1 MLAISKLYCNFA
13 YAKCIQRLNM
23 KIKCYLT
30 WQILLLMTWVFIS
43 CHEQM
48 GHSPKA
54 SKADSIL
61 FDVGVRMEYDSMIIL
76 ANTYEQQGLLSE
88 LDANRWRGVAYYHQ
102 GHYRMSE
109 INYRKAIEC
118 EVKTDED
125 QLSYN
130 KCARRLSELLL
141 VKGDYEGS
149 LVVAIPAVKKMEES
163 GIGSDIDYAILLNNI
178 GCCQINLGQDEEA
191 KESFLTARGHYANR
205 WQSDSTSRGFQEAVL
220 GTVYTSMAYINTR
233 RYAESIY
240 WIDRTE
246 MLLDKYR
253 QKRDARKDYFDEYQG
268 RIEIMRAVAKQGL
281 GKKDQ
286 AEEAYKAFLQTDYS
300 KTAPGH
306 INANDYL
313 VMAERYQEAADNYR
327 YLDQAIEH
335 WGMEASLDN
344 IQLYMLPK
352 FRANKEAGR
361 RDSARVAAENILNV
375 LDSAITGQKNSA
387 TAELATLYD
396 TQGKEQEILQKEA
409 DLSRQRMWA
418 TAVSLLLI
426 IMFLI
431 IYSLHKR
438 KSTHRLRV
446 AHEKLQVAY
455 DQLEEATAHRE
466 RIESELRIARDIQM
480 SMVPNIFPNREG
492 LDIYAKIE
500 PAKEVGGDLYGYL
513 LMGDELYFCLGDVSG
528 KGVPASLFM
537 AQATRLFR
545 TLATQHMMPAE
556 IATRMNAALSEDNE
570 QGMFVTM
577 FIGRIDLNTGAMDFC
592 NAGHNPP
599 YLGDRLGGAFLE
611 ILPNAPIGLWPG
623 LDYDGERLDDVSG
636 KMLVVYS
643 DGLNEAENRQQE
655 QFGDDQ
661 IITLLQTMPEASAQ
675 QVIESLYGAVQTHR
689 DGAESNDDLTIM
701 SIRINTK
708 KKDSEK

>member
-1 MLAISKLYCNFA
+1 
-13 YAKCIQRLNM
+13 M
-23 KIKCYLT
+23 KIKRYLS
-30 WQILLLMTWVFIS
+30 WLILLLMSMALVS
-43 CHEQM
+43 CHKEM
-48 GHSPKA
+48 RRDLKA
-54 SKADSIL
+54 SRADSIL
-61 FDVGVRMEYDSMIIL
+61 FDVGVRMEYDSMLYL
-76 ANTYEQQGLLSE
+76 ANRYEEQGLISE

-109 INYRKAIEC
+109 IYYRKAIEC
-118 EVKTDED
+118 EVETDND

-141 VKGDYEGS
+141 VKGDFEGS
-149 LVVAIPAVKKMEES
+149 LQVAIPAVKKMDES

-178 GCCQINLGQDEEA
+178 GCCQLNLGQDEEA
-191 KESFLTARGHYANR
+191 KESFLTAREHYANR

-233 RYAESIY
+233 RYQESIY

-246 MLLDKYR
+246 MLLNKYR
-253 QKRDARKDYFDEYQG
+253 QRRDARKDYFDEYQG
-268 RIEIMRAVAKQGL
+268 RIDIMRAVAKQGL
-281 GKKDQ
+281 GKSDEAQ
-286 AEEAYKAFLQTDYS
+286 EAYRAFLKTDYA
-300 KTAPGH
+300 KTGQGH

-313 VMAERYQEAADNYR
+313 VMAKRYQEAADNYR
-327 YLDQAIEH
+327 YLDQTMEY

-352 FRANKEAGR
+352 FWANKEAGR
-361 RDSARVAAENILNV
+361 RDSARVAAEKVLMV
-375 LDSAITGQKNSA
+375 LDSAITSQKNSA
-387 TAELATLYD
+387 TAELATIYD
-396 TQGKEQEILQKEA
+396 TQGKEQEILQKQA
-409 DLSRQRMWA
+409 DLSRQRMWT
-418 TAVSLLLI
+418 TAIALLLI
-426 IMFLI
+426 ILFLI
-431 IYSLHKR
+431 IYSFHKR
-438 KSTHRLRV
+438 RSTHRLRV

-480 SMVPNIFPNREG
+480 SMVPNIFPDREG

-556 IATRMNAALSEDNE
+556 IATRMNAALSEDND

-577 FIGRIDLNTGAMDFC
+577 FIGRIDLASGAMDFC

-599 YLGDRLGGAFLE
+599 FLTDAGGGQFLE
-611 ILPNAPIGLWPG
+611 MLPNAPIGLWPG
-623 LDYDGERLDDVSG
+623 LEYDGERLEDISG
-636 KMLVVYS
+636 RMLVVYT

-655 QFGDDQ
+655 QLGDDR
-661 IITLLQTMPEASAQ
+661 LLDILETMPRCSAKE
-675 QVIESLYGAVQTHR
+675 VINLLYEAVQQHR
-689 DGAESNDDLTIM
+689 DGAEPNDDLTIM
-701 SIRINTK
+701 SILVDTRK
-708 KKDSEK
+708 KETEK

>member
-1 MLAISKLYCNFA
+1 MNTR
-13 YAKCIQRLNM
+13 QNM
-23 KIKCYLT
+23 KIKRYFT
-30 WQILLLMTWVFIS
+30 WLILFLMSMAFIA
-43 CHEQM
+43 CQERM
-48 GHSPKA
+48 GHEVRA
-54 SKADSIL
+54 SKADSVL
-61 FDVGVRMEYDSMIIL
+61 FDVGVRMEYDSMIVL
-76 ANTYEQQGLLSE
+76 ANAYEQQGLISE

-109 INYRKAIEC
+109 IYYRKAIEC
-118 EVKTDED
+118 EVKTKED

-130 KCARRLSELLL
+130 KCARSLSELLL

-149 LVVAIPAVKKMEES
+149 LVVAIPAVKKMDES

-281 GKKDQ
+281 GKKRD
-286 AEEAYKAFLQTDYS
+286 AEEAYQEFLKTDFS

-327 YLDQAIEH
+327 YLDETLEH

-361 RDSARVAAENILNV
+361 QDSARVAANKILSV

-409 DLSRQRMWA
+409 DLSRQRMWW

-426 IMFLI
+426 ILFFT
-431 IYSLHKR
+431 IYTLHKR
-438 KSTHRLRV
+438 RSTHRLRV

-570 QGMFVTM
+570 QGMFVTL
-577 FIGRIDLNTGAMDFC
+577 FIGCIDLKEGSMNFC

-599 YLGDRLGGAFLE
+599 YIGDKLGGEFLE
-611 ILPNAPIGLWPG
+611 MLPNAPIGLWPG
-623 LDYDGERLDDVSG
+623 LEYDGERIDDING

-643 DGLNEAENRQQE
+643 DGLNEAENREQE

-661 IITLLQTMPEASAQ
+661 ILELLQTMPEASAQ
-675 QVIESLYGAVQTHR
+675 QTIEALYGAVQEHR
-689 DGAESNDDLTIM
+689 DGAEPNDDLTIM

>member
-1 MLAISKLYCNFA
+1 
-13 YAKCIQRLNM
+13 M
-23 KIKCYLT
+23 KIKRYLS
-30 WQILLLMTWVFIS
+30 WLSLLLVSLVLIS
-43 CHEQM
+43 CHEKM

-54 SKADSIL
+54 SRVDSIL

-76 ANTYEQQGLLSE
+76 ANAYEQQGLLSE

-109 INYRKAIEC
+109 IYYRKAIES
-118 EVKTDED
+118 EIKTEED

-149 LVVAIPAVKKMEES
+149 LVVAIPAVKKMEET

-361 RDSARVAAENILNV
+361 RDSARVVAERILNV

-409 DLSRQRMWA
+409 DLSRQRMWW

-426 IMFLI
+426 ILFFT
-431 IYSLHKR
+431 IYTFHKR
-438 KSTHRLRV
+438 RSTHRLKV

-577 FIGRIDLNTGAMDFC
+577 FIGCIDLAKGIMDFC

-599 YLGDRLGGAFLE
+599 YIGNTKGGGEFLE
-611 ILPNAPIGLWPG
+611 MLPNAPIGLWPG
-623 LDYDGERLDDVSG
+623 LEYDGERLEDIRG

-655 QFGDDQ
+655 QFGDDH
-661 IITLLQTMPEASAQ
+661 ILELLRKMPEASAQ
-675 QVIESLYGAVQTHR
+675 KVIESLYEGVQKHR
-689 DGAESNDDLTIM
+689 DGAEPNDDLTIL
-701 SIRINTK
+701 SIRV
-708 KKDSEK
+708 E